1 MENNKIEL
9 KNVYKSYDGENYSV
23 KDFNLSINDGEFI
36 VFVGPSGCGKTTT
49 LRMIAGLEDITKG
62 DLIIDG
68 KQMNDV
74 SPQDRDLAM
83 VFQNYALYPHMTI
96 YENIAYPLK
105 LRKIDKNEIDKSV
118 KDAAEIL
125 GITHLLEK
133 KPSMLSGGEKQRV
146 ALGRCIVRHP
156 HAFLMDE
163 PLSNLDFKLRLKMRT
178 EISNLQ
184 SKLHKTFIYV
194 THDQAEALTM
204 GDKIVVMK
212 KGEILQVGNGDEI
225 YNNPNCKF
233 VADFIGSAPT
243 NFIKVDG
250 DLTVGDYTYKFAHP
264 KPFYMSFRP
273 EKASQYEKDGFK
285 FYLTLTSIEN
295 LGSEQYLYGSLL
307 GNSIVIK
314 DFENKD
320 YKVGETYTFYVDKN
334 DLLFFDFETEKRVE
348 NEMTL

>member
-1 MENNKIEL
+1 MGNNKIEL

-23 KDFNLSINDGEFI
+23 KDFNLTMNDGEFI

-68 KQMNDV
+68 KRMNDV

-105 LRKIDKNEIDKSV
+105 LRKIDKQEIDKSV
-118 KDAAEIL
+118 KNAAEIL

-243 NFIKVDG
+243 NFVKVDG
-250 DLTVGDYTYKFAHP
+250 DLTVGDNTYKFAHP

-273 EKASQYEKDGFK
+273 EKASPYEKDGFK
-285 FYLTLTSIEN
+285 FDLTLTAIEN
-295 LGSEQYLYGSLL
+295 LGS
-307 GNSIVIK
+307 
-314 DFENKD
+314 
-320 YKVGETYTFYVDKN
+320 
-334 DLLFFDFETEKRVE
+334 
-348 NEMTL
+348 

>member
-49 LRMIAGLEDITKG
+49 LRMFAGLEDITKG

-68 KQMNDV
+68 KRMNDV

-250 DLTVGDYTYKFAHP
+250 DLIVGDYTYKFAHP
-264 KPFYMSFRP
+264 KAFYMSFRP

-285 FYLTLTSIEN
+285 FDLTLTSIEN

-348 NEMTL
+348 NEMKM